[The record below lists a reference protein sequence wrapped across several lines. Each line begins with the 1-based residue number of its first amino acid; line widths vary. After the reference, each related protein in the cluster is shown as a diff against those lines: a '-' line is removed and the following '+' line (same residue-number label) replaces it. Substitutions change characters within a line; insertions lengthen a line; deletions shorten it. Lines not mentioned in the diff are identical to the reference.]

1 MQYHSTDKSEQQS
14 ISQAN
19 ENFDTSTNDEYSLTK
34 AIAILG
40 YITLL
45 GWLIAIVL
53 HDKHKSN
60 FSIFHLRQSLG
71 LILTGAILALVPLI
85 GWLLNVAVFLVWVY
99 AIFHAIQGRQE
110 KVPVLGELYQT
121 HLDFIK

>member
-1 MQYHSTDKSEQQS
+1 MQYHSTDKSEQQA
-14 ISQAN
+14 ISQTN
-19 ENFDTSTNDEYSLTK
+19 EDFDSSINDEYGMTK

-53 HDKHKSN
+53 HDKHKSS
-60 FSIFHLRQSLG
+60 FTIFHLRQSLG

-85 GWLLNVAVFLVWVY
+85 GWLLNVVVFLVWVY

-110 KVPVLGELYQT
+110 KVPALGDIYQT